1 MQREQAVQDEFRAA
15 TVGRIGEARG
25 ATPDLHTLDIGDSS
39 WAEKAFGTATGQ
51 QCGNFQLYPH
61 HH

>member
-25 ATPDLHTLDIGDSS
+25 ATPDLHTLDLGDSS
-39 WAEKAFGTATGQ
+39 WAEKAFEISASQ
-51 QCGNFQLYPH
+51 QCGNILPYPH